1 MTRQELYLSI
11 YQIIGTFNAD
21 ARLDGVTDFDREIFI
36 NVARNSGGNISHI
49 TTEFTG
55 LRSRYLCSI
64 LFDGNGDQDTHF
76 DNFAMPKVKLNGR
89 QRCLVML
96 ACLDFLIANKVLN
109 ADIAYFVE
117 RLTHDQRPSTVGV
130 MQHYARVR
138 CVAQSYISDH
148 PEYLRGTS
156 DRSTVGLSQSFTF

>member
-11 YQIIGTFNAD
+11 YQIIGAFNAD

-49 TTEFTG
+49 TTEFLG

-76 DNFAMPKVKLNGR
+76 DNFAMPKVKLNSR

-96 ACLDFLIANKVLN
+96 SCLDFLISNHVLK

-130 MQHYARVR
+130 MQHYARIR
-138 CVAQSYISDH
+138 SAALQYITEH
-148 PEYLRGTS
+148 PEYMRGS
-156 DRSTVGLSQSFTF
+156 VDRSTIGLSQSFTF